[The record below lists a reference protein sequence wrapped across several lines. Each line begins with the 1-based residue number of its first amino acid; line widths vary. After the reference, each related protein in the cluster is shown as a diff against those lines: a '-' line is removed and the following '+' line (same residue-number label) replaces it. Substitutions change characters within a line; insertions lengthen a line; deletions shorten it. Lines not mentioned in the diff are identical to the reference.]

1 MKEQAC
7 QKSVAVRQNDEKTL
21 KNGIESIY
29 QSQINALTT
38 KTVDINKMLRKRR
51 ATKIANKQTD
61 KNSKLRLESK
71 KNSAAAAVFSLRETE
86 ANQR

>member
-1 MKEQAC
+1 MMKQAC
-7 QKSVAVRQNDEKTL
+7 PMSVVVCQNHEKTL
-21 KNGIESIY
+21 NNGIKSIE
-29 QSQINALTT
+29 QSQFNALTT

-51 ATKIANKQTD
+51 ATEDANKQTD

-86 ANQR
+86 ANHR